1 MNDSEYMK
9 YTGLDMSD
17 LFDRGDTKSIKN
29 FYLSGKDFG
38 EKILGGLHSFTF
50 NGFFISICLSGHSSL
65 KISGRKHEISEG
77 SLMIFS
83 PNQLIEILSTSRDMD
98 LKSIIV
104 SLDVILEFP
113 SPVDIDIM
121 TSALKNPVIRLD
133 SAKTGHLLEYYD
145 FIGKQYAETGNAY
158 REEISKTLL
167 YALMLEICD
176 IFRNMGD
183 EEEDVAKP
191 RQEKLTD
198 DFFKLMAKHY
208 RTEHNVGFYA
218 AKLHRTPK
226 YLSGAIKRIS
236 GRSVA
241 EWINSTLVSEIKML
255 LKVTDKTI
263 LEISEELNFS
273 SPSVMVQFF
282 RHNTGITPLQYRKQ
296 S

>member
-1 MNDSEYMK
+1 MK
-9 YTGLDMSD
+9 KYASLDMSD
-17 LFDRGDTKSIKN
+17 LFDRRDSKSVRN

-38 EKILGGLHSFTF
+38 EKLLGGLTSFTF
-50 NGFFISICLSGHSSL
+50 NGFFISICLGGRCEL
-65 KISGRKHEISEG
+65 KVSGRSYTIEAG

-83 PNQLIEILSTSRDMD
+83 PNQLIEIQSSSPD
-98 LKSIIV
+98 LDWKSIIV

-121 TSALKNPVIRLD
+121 TSALRNPVLHVGEDGTR
-133 SAKTGHLLEYYD
+133 HLMEYYL
-145 FIGKQYAETGNAY
+145 FIEKRYSETSSAC

-167 YALMLEICD
+167 YALMLEICN
-176 IFRNMGD
+176 IFRNVSD
-183 EEEDVAKP
+183 EDSDIAKP

-208 RTEHNVGFYA
+208 RTEHNVAFYA

-226 YLSGAIKRIS
+226 YLSGAIRRIS

-255 LKVTDKTI
+255 LKTTDKTV

-282 RHNTGITPLQYRKQ
+282 RHYTGITPLRYRKT
-296 S
+296 

>member
-1 MNDSEYMK
+1 MDMK
-9 YTGLDMSD
+9 RYASLDMSD
-17 LFDRGDTKSIKN
+17 LFDRRDSKSVRN

-38 EKILGGLHSFTF
+38 EKLLGGLTSFTF
-50 NGFFISICLSGHSSL
+50 NGFFISICLGGRCEL
-65 KISGRKHEISEG
+65 KVSGRSYTIEAG

-83 PNQLIEILSTSRDMD
+83 PNQLIEIQSSSPD
-98 LKSIIV
+98 LDWKSIIV

-121 TSALKNPVIRLD
+121 TSALRNPVLHVGEDGTR
-133 SAKTGHLLEYYD
+133 HLMEYYL
-145 FIGKQYAETGNAY
+145 FIEKRYSETSSAY

-167 YALMLEICD
+167 YALMLEICN
-176 IFRNMGD
+176 IFRNVSD
-183 EEEDVAKP
+183 EDSDIAKP

-208 RTEHNVGFYA
+208 RTEHNVAFYA

-226 YLSGAIKRIS
+226 YLSGAIRRIS

-255 LKVTDKTI
+255 LKTTDKTV

-282 RHNTGITPLQYRKQ
+282 RHYTGITPLRYRK

>member
-1 MNDSEYMK
+1 MDMK
-9 YTGLDMSD
+9 RYASLDMSD
-17 LFDRGDTKSIKN
+17 LFDRRDSKSVRN

-38 EKILGGLHSFTF
+38 EKLLGGLTSFTF
-50 NGFFISICLSGHSSL
+50 NGFFISICLGGRCEL
-65 KISGRKHEISEG
+65 KVSGRSYTIEAG

-83 PNQLIEILSTSRDMD
+83 PNQLIEIQTSSPD
-98 LKSIIV
+98 LDWKSIIV

-121 TSALKNPVIRLD
+121 TSALRNPVLHVGEDGTR
-133 SAKTGHLLEYYD
+133 HLMEYYL
-145 FIGKQYAETGNAY
+145 FIEKRYSETSSAY

-167 YALMLEICD
+167 YALMLEICN
-176 IFRNMGD
+176 IFRNVSD
-183 EEEDVAKP
+183 EDSDIAKP

-208 RTEHNVGFYA
+208 RTEHNVAFYA

-226 YLSGAIKRIS
+226 YLSGAIRRIS

-255 LKVTDKTI
+255 LKTTDKTV

-282 RHNTGITPLQYRKQ
+282 RHYTGITPLRYRKT
-296 S
+296 

>member
-1 MNDSEYMK
+1 MK
-9 YTGLDMSD
+9 RYASLDMSD
-17 LFDRGDTKSIKN
+17 LFDRRDSKSVRN

-38 EKILGGLHSFTF
+38 EKLLGGLTSFTF
-50 NGFFISICLSGHSSL
+50 NGFFISICLGGRCEL
-65 KISGRKHEISEG
+65 KVSGRSYTIEAG

-83 PNQLIEILSTSRDMD
+83 PNQLIEIQSSSPD
-98 LKSIIV
+98 LDWKSIIV

-121 TSALKNPVIRLD
+121 TSALRNPVLHVGEDGTR
-133 SAKTGHLLEYYD
+133 HLMEYYL
-145 FIGKQYAETGNAY
+145 FIEKRYSETSSAY

-167 YALMLEICD
+167 YALMLEICN
-176 IFRNMGD
+176 IFRNVSD
-183 EEEDVAKP
+183 EDSDIAKP

-208 RTEHNVGFYA
+208 RTEHNVAFYA

-226 YLSGAIKRIS
+226 YLSGAIRRIS

-255 LKVTDKTI
+255 LKTTDKTV

-282 RHNTGITPLQYRKQ
+282 RHYTGITPLRYRK

>member
-1 MNDSEYMK
+1 MDMK
-9 YTGLDMSD
+9 RYASLDMSD
-17 LFDRGDTKSIKN
+17 LFDRRDSKSVRN

-38 EKILGGLHSFTF
+38 EKLLGGLTSFTF
-50 NGFFISICLSGHSSL
+50 NGFFISICLGGRCEL
-65 KISGRKHEISEG
+65 KVSGRSYTIEAG

-83 PNQLIEILSTSRDMD
+83 PNQLIEIQSSSPD
-98 LKSIIV
+98 LDWKSIIV

-121 TSALKNPVIRLD
+121 TSALRNPVLHVGEAAAR
-133 SAKTGHLLEYYD
+133 HLMEYYL
-145 FIGKQYAETGNAY
+145 FIEKRYSETSSAY

-167 YALMLEICD
+167 YALMLEICN
-176 IFRNMGD
+176 IFRNVSD
-183 EEEDVAKP
+183 EDSDIAKP

-208 RTEHNVGFYA
+208 RTEHNVAFYA

-226 YLSGAIKRIS
+226 YLSGAIRRIS

-255 LKVTDKTI
+255 LKTTDKTV

-282 RHNTGITPLQYRKQ
+282 RHYTGITPLRYRK

>member
-1 MNDSEYMK
+1 MDMK
-9 YTGLDMSD
+9 RYASLDMSD
-17 LFDRGDTKSIKN
+17 LFDRRDSKSVRN

-38 EKILGGLHSFTF
+38 EKLLGGLTSFTF
-50 NGFFISICLSGHSSL
+50 NGFFISICLGGRCEL
-65 KISGRKHEISEG
+65 KVSGRSYTIEAG

-83 PNQLIEILSTSRDMD
+83 PNQLIEIQSSSPD
-98 LKSIIV
+98 LDWKSIIV

-121 TSALKNPVIRLD
+121 TSALRNPVLHVGEAAAR
-133 SAKTGHLLEYYD
+133 HLMEYYL
-145 FIGKQYAETGNAY
+145 FIEKRYSETSSAY

-167 YALMLEICD
+167 YALMLEICN
-176 IFRNMGD
+176 IFRNVSD
-183 EEEDVAKP
+183 EDSDIAKP

-208 RTEHNVGFYA
+208 RTEHNVAFYA

-226 YLSGAIKRIS
+226 YLSGAIRRIS

-255 LKVTDKTI
+255 LKITDKTV

-282 RHNTGITPLQYRKQ
+282 RHYTGITPLRYRKT
-296 S
+296 

>member
-1 MNDSEYMK
+1 MDMK
-9 YTGLDMSD
+9 RYASLDMSD
-17 LFDRGDTKSIKN
+17 LFDRRDSKSVRN

-38 EKILGGLHSFTF
+38 EKLLGGLTSLTF
-50 NGFFISICLSGHSSL
+50 NGFFISICLGGRCEL
-65 KISGRKHEISEG
+65 KVSGRSYTIEAG

-83 PNQLIEILSTSRDMD
+83 PNQLIEIQSSSSD
-98 LKSIIV
+98 LDWKSIIV
-104 SLDVILEFP
+104 SLDVLLEFP

-121 TSALKNPVIRLD
+121 TSALRNPVLHVGEDGTR
-133 SAKTGHLLEYYD
+133 HLMEYYL
-145 FIGKQYAETGNAY
+145 FIEKRYSETSSAY

-167 YALMLEICD
+167 YALMLEICN
-176 IFRNMGD
+176 IFRNVSD
-183 EEEDVAKP
+183 EDSDIAKP

-208 RTEHNVGFYA
+208 RTEHNVAFYA

-226 YLSGAIKRIS
+226 YLSGAIRRIS

-255 LKVTDKTI
+255 LKTTDKTV

-282 RHNTGITPLQYRKQ
+282 RHYTGITPLRYRK

>member
-1 MNDSEYMK
+1 MDNRKKEK
-9 YTGLDMSD
+9 YVSLDMSD
-17 LFDRGDTKSIKN
+17 LFDRSNMKSIKN

-38 EKILGGLHSFTF
+38 TKLLSRLHSFTF
-50 NGFFISICLSGHSSL
+50 NGFFISLCLGGSCSV
-65 KISGRKHEISEG
+65 KISGRSCEIRRG
-77 SLMIFS
+77 SLMIIS
-83 PNQLIEILSTSRDMD
+83 PNQLIEIISASSD
-98 LKSIIV
+98 LDWKSIVV

-113 SPVDIDIM
+113 SPVDIDVM
-121 TSALKNPVIRLD
+121 TTSLRNPVLNLGKE
-133 SAKTGHLLEYYD
+133 KTVHLMEYYD
-145 FIGKQYAETGNAY
+145 FIEKQYAETDNAY

-167 YALMLEICD
+167 YALMLEVCD
-176 IFRNMGD
+176 IFRSVADTD
-183 EEEDVAKP
+183 EAVTKP
-191 RQEKLTD
+191 KQEKLTD
-198 DFFKLMAKHY
+198 DFFKLMARHF

-218 AKLHRTPK
+218 ARLHRTPK

-241 EWINSTLVSEIKML
+241 DWINSTLVSEIKML
-255 LKVTDKTI
+255 LKVTDKTV

>member
-1 MNDSEYMK
+1 MDMK
-9 YTGLDMSD
+9 KYASLDMSD
-17 LFDRGDTKSIKN
+17 LFDRRDSKSVRN

-38 EKILGGLHSFTF
+38 EKLLGGLTSFTF
-50 NGFFISICLSGHSSL
+50 NGSFISICLGGRCEL
-65 KISGRKHEISEG
+65 KVSGRSYTIEAG

-83 PNQLIEILSTSRDMD
+83 PNQLIEIQSSSPD
-98 LKSIIV
+98 LDWKSIIV

-121 TSALKNPVIRLD
+121 TSALRNPVLHVGEAATR
-133 SAKTGHLLEYYD
+133 HLMEYYL
-145 FIGKQYAETGNAY
+145 FIEKRYSETSSAY

-167 YALMLEICD
+167 YALMLEICN
-176 IFRNMGD
+176 IFRNVSD
-183 EEEDVAKP
+183 EDSDIAKP

-208 RTEHNVGFYA
+208 RTEHNVAFYA

-226 YLSGAIKRIS
+226 YLSGAIRRIS

-255 LKVTDKTI
+255 LKTTDKTV

-282 RHNTGITPLQYRKQ
+282 RHYTGITPLRYRKT
-296 S
+296 

>member
-1 MNDSEYMK
+1 MDMK
-9 YTGLDMSD
+9 RYASLDMSD
-17 LFDRGDTKSIKN
+17 LFDRRDSKSVRN

-38 EKILGGLHSFTF
+38 EKLLGGLTSFTF
-50 NGFFISICLSGHSSL
+50 NGFFISICLGGRCEL
-65 KISGRKHEISEG
+65 KVSGRSYTIEAG

-83 PNQLIEILSTSRDMD
+83 PNQLIEIQSSSPD
-98 LKSIIV
+98 LDWKSIIV

-121 TSALKNPVIRLD
+121 TSALRNPVLHVGEAAAR
-133 SAKTGHLLEYYD
+133 HLMEYYL
-145 FIGKQYAETGNAY
+145 FVEKRYSETSSAY

-167 YALMLEICD
+167 YALMLEICN
-176 IFRNMGD
+176 IFRNVSD
-183 EEEDVAKP
+183 EDSDIAKP

-208 RTEHNVGFYA
+208 RTEHNVAFYA

-226 YLSGAIKRIS
+226 YLSGAIRRIS

-255 LKVTDKTI
+255 LKTTDKTV

-282 RHNTGITPLQYRKQ
+282 RHYTGITPLRYRKT
-296 S
+296 

>member
-1 MNDSEYMK
+1 MDMK
-9 YTGLDMSD
+9 RYASLDMSD
-17 LFDRGDTKSIKN
+17 LFDRRDSKSVRN

-38 EKILGGLHSFTF
+38 EKLLGGLTSFTF
-50 NGFFISICLSGHSSL
+50 NGFFISICLGGRCEL
-65 KISGRKHEISEG
+65 KVSGRSYTIEAG

-83 PNQLIEILSTSRDMD
+83 PNQLIEIQSSSPD
-98 LKSIIV
+98 LDWKSIIV

-121 TSALKNPVIRLD
+121 TSALRNPVLHVGEDGTR
-133 SAKTGHLLEYYD
+133 HLMEYYL
-145 FIGKQYAETGNAY
+145 FIEKRYSETSSAY

-167 YALMLEICD
+167 YALMLEICN
-176 IFRNMGD
+176 IFRNVSD
-183 EEEDVAKP
+183 EDSDVAKP

-208 RTEHNVGFYA
+208 RTEHNVAFYA

-226 YLSGAIKRIS
+226 YLSGAIRRIS

-255 LKVTDKTI
+255 LKTTDKTV

-282 RHNTGITPLQYRKQ
+282 RHHTGITPLRYRKT
-296 S
+296 

>member
-1 MNDSEYMK
+1 MK
-9 YTGLDMSD
+9 RYASLDMSD
-17 LFDRGDTKSIKN
+17 LFDRRDSKSVRN

-38 EKILGGLHSFTF
+38 EKLLGGLTSFTF
-50 NGFFISICLSGHSSL
+50 NGFFISICLGGRCEL
-65 KISGRKHEISEG
+65 KVSGRSYTIEAG

-83 PNQLIEILSTSRDMD
+83 PNQLIEIQSSSPD
-98 LKSIIV
+98 LDWKSIIV

-121 TSALKNPVIRLD
+121 TSALRNPVLHVGEDGTR
-133 SAKTGHLLEYYD
+133 HLMEYYL
-145 FIGKQYAETGNAY
+145 FIEKRYSETSSAY

-167 YALMLEICD
+167 YALMLEICN
-176 IFRNMGD
+176 IFRNVSD
-183 EEEDVAKP
+183 EDSDIAKP

-208 RTEHNVGFYA
+208 RTEHNVAFYA

-226 YLSGAIKRIS
+226 YLSGAIRRIS
-236 GRSVA
+236 GRSVV

-255 LKVTDKTI
+255 LKTTDKTV

-282 RHNTGITPLQYRKQ
+282 RHYTGITPLRYRKT
-296 S
+296 

>member
-1 MNDSEYMK
+1 MDMK
-9 YTGLDMSD
+9 RYASLDMSD
-17 LFDRGDTKSIKN
+17 LFDRRDSKSVRN

-38 EKILGGLHSFTF
+38 EKLLGGLTSFTF
-50 NGFFISICLSGHSSL
+50 NGFFISICLGGRCEL
-65 KISGRKHEISEG
+65 KVSGRSYTIEAG

-83 PNQLIEILSTSRDMD
+83 PNQLIEIQSSSPD
-98 LKSIIV
+98 LDWKSIIV

-121 TSALKNPVIRLD
+121 TSALRNPVLHVGEDGTR
-133 SAKTGHLLEYYD
+133 HLIEYYL
-145 FIGKQYAETGNAY
+145 FIEKRYSETSSAY

-167 YALMLEICD
+167 YALMLEICN
-176 IFRNMGD
+176 IFRNVSD
-183 EEEDVAKP
+183 EDSDIAKP

-208 RTEHNVGFYA
+208 RTEHNVAFYA

-226 YLSGAIKRIS
+226 YLSGAIRRIS

-255 LKVTDKTI
+255 LKTTDKTV

-282 RHNTGITPLQYRKQ
+282 RHYTGITPLRYRK

>member
-1 MNDSEYMK
+1 MK
-9 YTGLDMSD
+9 KYASLDMSD
-17 LFDRGDTKSIKN
+17 LFDRRDSKSVRN

-38 EKILGGLHSFTF
+38 EKLLGGLTSFTF
-50 NGFFISICLSGHSSL
+50 NGFFISICLGGRCEL
-65 KISGRKHEISEG
+65 KVSGRSYTIEAG

-83 PNQLIEILSTSRDMD
+83 PNQLIEIQSSSPD
-98 LKSIIV
+98 LDWKSIIV

-121 TSALKNPVIRLD
+121 TSALRNPVLHVGEAAAR
-133 SAKTGHLLEYYD
+133 HLMEYYL
-145 FIGKQYAETGNAY
+145 FIEKRYSETSSAY

-167 YALMLEICD
+167 YALMLEICN
-176 IFRNMGD
+176 IFRNVSD
-183 EEEDVAKP
+183 EDSDIAKP

-208 RTEHNVGFYA
+208 RTEHNVAFYA

-226 YLSGAIKRIS
+226 YLSGAIRRIS

-255 LKVTDKTI
+255 LKTTDKTV

-282 RHNTGITPLQYRKQ
+282 RHYTGITPLRYRKT
-296 S
+296 

>member
-1 MNDSEYMK
+1 MQDKRNGNYAS
-9 YTGLDMSD
+9 LDMSD
-17 LFDRGDTKSIKN
+17 LFDRNSSGTIKN
-29 FYLSGKDFG
+29 FYLAGRDSGP
-38 EKILGGLHSFTF
+38 EILGKAQTFTF
-50 NGFFISICLSGHSSL
+50 NGFFISLCLSGSCTAR
-65 KISGRKHEISEG
+65 ISGRVHEIKAG
-77 SLMIFS
+77 SLMVFS
-83 PNQLIEILSTSRDMD
+83 PNQLIEVLQASEDMD
-98 LKSIIV
+98 WKSIIV

-113 SPVDIDIM
+113 SPVDINIM
-121 TSALKNPVIRLD
+121 ASALRNPAVRLGTRK
-133 SAKTGHLLEYYD
+133 AAHLLEYFE
-145 FIGKQYAETGNAY
+145 FIGKQYAETDNAY
-158 REEISKTLL
+158 RVEISKTLL

-176 IFRNMGD
+176 IFRGITD
-183 EEEDVAKP
+183 DSEDIKKP
-191 RQEKLTD
+191 KQEKLTD
-198 DFFKLMAKHY
+198 DFFKLMARYY

-226 YLSGAIKRIS
+226 YLSGAIRRIS

-241 EWINSTLVSEIKML
+241 DWINSTLISEIKML

>member
-1 MNDSEYMK
+1 
-9 YTGLDMSD
+9 
-17 LFDRGDTKSIKN
+17 
-29 FYLSGKDFG
+29 
-38 EKILGGLHSFTF
+38 
-50 NGFFISICLSGHSSL
+50 
-65 KISGRKHEISEG
+65 
-77 SLMIFS
+77 MIFS
-83 PNQLIEILSTSRDMD
+83 PNQLIEIQSSSPD
-98 LKSIIV
+98 LDWKSIIV

-121 TSALKNPVIRLD
+121 TSALRNPVLHVGEDGTR
-133 SAKTGHLLEYYD
+133 HLMEYYL
-145 FIGKQYAETGNAY
+145 FIEKRYSETSSAY

-167 YALMLEICD
+167 YALMLEICN
-176 IFRNMGD
+176 IFRNVSD
-183 EEEDVAKP
+183 EDSDIAKP

-208 RTEHNVGFYA
+208 RTEHNVAFYA

-226 YLSGAIKRIS
+226 YLSGAIRRIS

-255 LKVTDKTI
+255 LKTTDKTV

-282 RHNTGITPLQYRKQ
+282 RHYTGITPLRYRKT
-296 S
+296 

>member
-1 MNDSEYMK
+1 MDMK
-9 YTGLDMSD
+9 KYASLDMSD
-17 LFDRGDTKSIKN
+17 LFDRRDSKSVRN

-38 EKILGGLHSFTF
+38 EKLLGGLTSFTF
-50 NGFFISICLSGHSSL
+50 NGFFISICLGGRCEL
-65 KISGRKHEISEG
+65 KVSGRSYTIEAG

-83 PNQLIEILSTSRDMD
+83 PNQLIEIQSSSPD
-98 LKSIIV
+98 LDWKSIIV

-121 TSALKNPVIRLD
+121 TSALRNPVLHVGEAATR
-133 SAKTGHLLEYYD
+133 HLMEYYL
-145 FIGKQYAETGNAY
+145 FIEKRYSETSSAY

-167 YALMLEICD
+167 YVLMLEICN
-176 IFRNMGD
+176 IFRNVSD
-183 EEEDVAKP
+183 EDSDIAKP

-208 RTEHNVGFYA
+208 RTEHNVAFYA

-226 YLSGAIKRIS
+226 YLSGAIRRIS

-255 LKVTDKTI
+255 LKTTDKTV

-282 RHNTGITPLQYRKQ
+282 RHYTGITPLRYRKT
-296 S
+296 

>member
-1 MNDSEYMK
+1 MDMK
-9 YTGLDMSD
+9 KYASLDMSD
-17 LFDRGDTKSIKN
+17 LFDRRDSKSVRN

-38 EKILGGLHSFTF
+38 EKLLGGLTSFTF
-50 NGFFISICLSGHSSL
+50 NGFFISICLGGRCEL
-65 KISGRKHEISEG
+65 KVSGRSYTIEAG

-83 PNQLIEILSTSRDMD
+83 PNQLIEIQSSSPD
-98 LKSIIV
+98 LDWKSIIV

-121 TSALKNPVIRLD
+121 TSALRNPVLHVGEDGTR
-133 SAKTGHLLEYYD
+133 HLMEYYL
-145 FIGKQYAETGNAY
+145 FIEKRYSETSSAY

-167 YALMLEICD
+167 YALMLEICN
-176 IFRNMGD
+176 IFRNVSD
-183 EEEDVAKP
+183 EDSDIAKP

-208 RTEHNVGFYA
+208 RTEHNVAFYA
-218 AKLHRTPK
+218 SKLHRTPK
-226 YLSGAIKRIS
+226 YLSGAIRRIS

-255 LKVTDKTI
+255 LKTTDKTV

-282 RHNTGITPLQYRKQ
+282 RHYTGITPLRYRK

>member
-1 MNDSEYMK
+1 MK
-9 YTGLDMSD
+9 ARDTEKYASLDMGD
-17 LFDRGDTKSIKN
+17 LLDRSNTKTIKN
-29 FYLSGKDFG
+29 FYLSDKGFAD
-38 EKILGGLHSFTF
+38 KILGGLHSFTF
-50 NGFFISICLSGHSSL
+50 NGFFISLCLSGHSSL
-65 KISGRKHEISEG
+65 KISGRSHEIHEG

-83 PNQLIEILSTSRDMD
+83 PNQLIEIHSFSPESDWR
-98 LKSIIV
+98 SIIV
-104 SLDVILEFP
+104 PLDVILEFP

-121 TSALKNPVIRLD
+121 TSALRNPVMQLD
-133 SAKTGHLLEYYD
+133 GDKTAHLLEYYD
-145 FIGKQYAETGNAY
+145 FIGKQYAETDNAY

-176 IFRNMGD
+176 IFRNMSD
-183 EEEDVAKP
+183 EGADVAKP

-198 DFFKLMAKHY
+198 DFFRLMAKHY

-241 EWINSTLVSEIKML
+241 DWINSTLVSEIKML
-255 LKVTDKTI
+255 LKVTDKTV

>member
-1 MNDSEYMK
+1 MDMK
-9 YTGLDMSD
+9 RYASLDMSD
-17 LFDRGDTKSIKN
+17 LFDRRDSKSVRN
-29 FYLSGKDFG
+29 FYLFGKDFG
-38 EKILGGLHSFTF
+38 EKLLGGLTSFTF
-50 NGFFISICLSGHSSL
+50 NGFFISICLGGRCEL
-65 KISGRKHEISEG
+65 KVSGRSYTIEAG

-83 PNQLIEILSTSRDMD
+83 PNQLIEIQSSSPD
-98 LKSIIV
+98 LDWKSIIV

-121 TSALKNPVIRLD
+121 TSALRNPVLHVGEDGTR
-133 SAKTGHLLEYYD
+133 HLMEYYL
-145 FIGKQYAETGNAY
+145 FIEKRYSETSSAY

-167 YALMLEICD
+167 YALMLEICN
-176 IFRNMGD
+176 IFRNVSD
-183 EEEDVAKP
+183 EDSDIAKP

-208 RTEHNVGFYA
+208 RTEHNVAFYA

-226 YLSGAIKRIS
+226 YLSGAIRRIS

-255 LKVTDKTI
+255 LKTTDKTV

-282 RHNTGITPLQYRKQ
+282 RHYTGITPLRYRKT
-296 S
+296 

>member
-1 MNDSEYMK
+1 MDMK
-9 YTGLDMSD
+9 RYASLDMSD
-17 LFDRGDTKSIKN
+17 LFDRRDSKSVRN

-38 EKILGGLHSFTF
+38 EKLLGGLTSFTF
-50 NGFFISICLSGHSSL
+50 NGFFISICLGGRCEL
-65 KISGRKHEISEG
+65 KVSGRSYTIEAG

-83 PNQLIEILSTSRDMD
+83 PNQLIEIQTSSPD
-98 LKSIIV
+98 LDWKSIIV

-121 TSALKNPVIRLD
+121 TSALRNPVLHVGEAAAR
-133 SAKTGHLLEYYD
+133 HLMEYYL
-145 FIGKQYAETGNAY
+145 FIEKRYSETSSAY

-167 YALMLEICD
+167 YALMLEICN
-176 IFRNMGD
+176 IFRNVSD
-183 EEEDVAKP
+183 EDSDIAKP

-208 RTEHNVGFYA
+208 RTEHNVAFYA

-226 YLSGAIKRIS
+226 YLSGAIRRIS

-255 LKVTDKTI
+255 LKTTDKTV

-282 RHNTGITPLQYRKQ
+282 RHYTGITPLRYRK

>member
-1 MNDSEYMK
+1 MDTKRYAS
-9 YTGLDMSD
+9 LDMSD
-17 LFDRGDTKSIKN
+17 LFDRRDSKSVRN

-38 EKILGGLHSFTF
+38 EKLLGGLTSFTF
-50 NGFFISICLSGHSSL
+50 NGFFISICLGGRCEL
-65 KISGRKHEISEG
+65 KVSGRSYTIEAG

-83 PNQLIEILSTSRDMD
+83 PNQLIEIQTSSPD
-98 LKSIIV
+98 LDWKSIIV

-121 TSALKNPVIRLD
+121 TSALRNPVLHVGEDGTR
-133 SAKTGHLLEYYD
+133 HLMEYYL
-145 FIGKQYAETGNAY
+145 FIEKRYSETSSAY

-167 YALMLEICD
+167 YALMLEICN
-176 IFRNMGD
+176 IFRNVSD
-183 EEEDVAKP
+183 EDSDIAKP

-208 RTEHNVGFYA
+208 RTEHNVAFYA

-226 YLSGAIKRIS
+226 YLSGAIRRIS

-255 LKVTDKTI
+255 LKTTDKTV

-282 RHNTGITPLQYRKQ
+282 RHYTGITPLRYRKT
-296 S
+296 

>member
-1 MNDSEYMK
+1 MDMK
-9 YTGLDMSD
+9 RYASLDMSD
-17 LFDRGDTKSIKN
+17 LFGGRDSNSVRN

-38 EKILGGLHSFTF
+38 EKLLGGLTSFTF
-50 NGFFISICLSGHSSL
+50 NGFFISICLGGRCEL
-65 KISGRKHEISEG
+65 KVSGRSYTIEAG

-83 PNQLIEILSTSRDMD
+83 PNQLIEIQSSSPD
-98 LKSIIV
+98 LDWKSIIV

-121 TSALKNPVIRLD
+121 TSALRNPVLHVGEDGTR
-133 SAKTGHLLEYYD
+133 HLMEYYL
-145 FIGKQYAETGNAY
+145 FIEKRYSETSSAY

-167 YALMLEICD
+167 YALMLEICN
-176 IFRNMGD
+176 IFRNVSD
-183 EEEDVAKP
+183 EDSDIAKP

-208 RTEHNVGFYA
+208 RTEHNVAFYA

-226 YLSGAIKRIS
+226 YLSGAIRRIS

-255 LKVTDKTI
+255 LKTTDKTV

-282 RHNTGITPLQYRKQ
+282 RHYTGITPLRYRKT
-296 S
+296 

>member
-1 MNDSEYMK
+1 MNQREYVS
-9 YTGLDMSD
+9 LDMSD
-17 LFDRGDTKSIKN
+17 LFDRRDSKSVRN

-38 EKILGGLHSFTF
+38 EKLLGGLTSFTF
-50 NGFFISICLSGHSSL
+50 NGFFISICLGGRCEL
-65 KISGRKHEISEG
+65 KVSGRSYTIEAG

-83 PNQLIEILSTSRDMD
+83 PNQLIEIQTSSPD
-98 LKSIIV
+98 LDWKSIIV
-104 SLDVILEFP
+104 SLDMILEFP

-121 TSALKNPVIRLD
+121 TSALRNPVLHVGEDGTR
-133 SAKTGHLLEYYD
+133 HLMEYYL
-145 FIGKQYAETGNAY
+145 FIEKRYSETSSAY

-167 YALMLEICD
+167 YALMLEICN
-176 IFRNMGD
+176 IFRNVSD
-183 EEEDVAKP
+183 EDSDIAKP

-208 RTEHNVGFYA
+208 RTEHNVAFYA

-226 YLSGAIKRIS
+226 YLSGAIRRIS

-255 LKVTDKTI
+255 LKTTDKTV

-282 RHNTGITPLQYRKQ
+282 RHYTGITPLRYRKT
-296 S
+296 

>member
-1 MNDSEYMK
+1 MDMK
-9 YTGLDMSD
+9 KYASLDMSD
-17 LFDRGDTKSIKN
+17 LFDRRDSKSVRN

-38 EKILGGLHSFTF
+38 EKLLGGLTSFTF
-50 NGFFISICLSGHSSL
+50 NGFFISICLGGRCEL
-65 KISGRKHEISEG
+65 KVSGRSYTIEAG

-83 PNQLIEILSTSRDMD
+83 PNQLIEIQSSSPD
-98 LKSIIV
+98 LDWKSIIV

-121 TSALKNPVIRLD
+121 TSALRNPVLHVGEDGTR
-133 SAKTGHLLEYYD
+133 HLMEYYL
-145 FIGKQYAETGNAY
+145 FIEKRYSETSSAY

-167 YALMLEICD
+167 YALMLEICN
-176 IFRNMGD
+176 IFRNVSD
-183 EEEDVAKP
+183 EDSDIAKP

-198 DFFKLMAKHY
+198 DSFKVMAKQY
-208 RTEHNVGFYA
+208 RTEHNVAFYA

-226 YLSGAIKRIS
+226 YLSGAIRRIS

-255 LKVTDKTI
+255 LKTTDKTV

-282 RHNTGITPLQYRKQ
+282 RHYTGITPLRYRKT
-296 S
+296 

>member
-1 MNDSEYMK
+1 MDMK
-9 YTGLDMSD
+9 RYASLDMSD
-17 LFDRGDTKSIKN
+17 LFDRRDSKSVRN

-38 EKILGGLHSFTF
+38 EKLLGGLTSFTF
-50 NGFFISICLSGHSSL
+50 NGFFISICLGGRCEL
-65 KISGRKHEISEG
+65 KVSGRSYTIEAG

-83 PNQLIEILSTSRDMD
+83 PNQLIEIQSSSSD
-98 LKSIIV
+98 LDWKSIIV
-104 SLDVILEFP
+104 SLDVLLEFP

-121 TSALKNPVIRLD
+121 TSALRNPVLHVGEDGTR
-133 SAKTGHLLEYYD
+133 HLMEYYL
-145 FIGKQYAETGNAY
+145 FIEKRYSETSSAY

-167 YALMLEICD
+167 YALMLEICN
-176 IFRNMGD
+176 IFRNVSD
-183 EEEDVAKP
+183 EDSDIAKP

-208 RTEHNVGFYA
+208 RTEHNVAFYA

-226 YLSGAIKRIS
+226 YLSGAIRRIS

-255 LKVTDKTI
+255 LKTTDKTV

-282 RHNTGITPLQYRKQ
+282 RHYTGITPLRYRK

>member
-1 MNDSEYMK
+1 MK
-9 YTGLDMSD
+9 RYASLDMSD
-17 LFDRGDTKSIKN
+17 LFDRRDSKSVRN

-38 EKILGGLHSFTF
+38 EKLLGGLTSFTF
-50 NGFFISICLSGHSSL
+50 NGFFISICLGGRCEL
-65 KISGRKHEISEG
+65 KVSGRSYTIEAG

-83 PNQLIEILSTSRDMD
+83 PNQLIEIQSSSPD
-98 LKSIIV
+98 LDWKSIIV

-121 TSALKNPVIRLD
+121 TSALRNPVLHVGEDGTR
-133 SAKTGHLLEYYD
+133 HLMEYYL
-145 FIGKQYAETGNAY
+145 FIEKRYSETSSAY
-158 REEISKTLL
+158 REEISKTML
-167 YALMLEICD
+167 YALMLEICN
-176 IFRNMGD
+176 IFRNVSD
-183 EEEDVAKP
+183 EDSDIAKP

-208 RTEHNVGFYA
+208 RTEHNVAFYA

-226 YLSGAIKRIS
+226 YLSGAIRRIS

-255 LKVTDKTI
+255 LKTTDKTV

-282 RHNTGITPLQYRKQ
+282 RHYTGITPLRYRKT
-296 S
+296 

>member
-1 MNDSEYMK
+1 MD
-9 YTGLDMSD
+9 TGRYASLDMSD
-17 LFDRGDTKSIKN
+17 LFDRRDNKSIRN
-29 FYLSGKDFG
+29 FYLSGRDFG
-38 EKILGGLHSFTF
+38 TKLPGGLKSFTF
-50 NGFFISICLSGHSSL
+50 NGFFISICLGGRCTAR
-65 KISGRKHEISEG
+65 ISGRSYVIDAG

-83 PNQLIEILSTSRDMD
+83 PNQLIEIQSASPD
-98 LKSIIV
+98 LDWKSIIV

-121 TSALKNPVIRLD
+121 TSALRNPVLHVGEAAAR
-133 SAKTGHLLEYYD
+133 HLMEYYL
-145 FIGKQYAETGNAY
+145 FIEKRYSETSSAY

-167 YALMLEICD
+167 YALMLEICN
-176 IFRNMGD
+176 IFRSAAD
-183 EEEDVAKP
+183 EESDVAKP

-226 YLSGAIKRIS
+226 YLSGAIRRIS

-255 LKVTDKTI
+255 LKTTDKTI

-282 RHNTGITPLQYRKQ
+282 RHYTGITPLRYRK

>member
-1 MNDSEYMK
+1 MDMK
-9 YTGLDMSD
+9 RYASLDMSD
-17 LFDRGDTKSIKN
+17 LFDRMDSKSVRN

-38 EKILGGLHSFTF
+38 EKLLGGLTSFTF
-50 NGFFISICLSGHSSL
+50 NGFFISICLGGRCEL
-65 KISGRKHEISEG
+65 KVSGRSYTIEAG

-83 PNQLIEILSTSRDMD
+83 PNQLIEIQSSSPD
-98 LKSIIV
+98 LDWKSIIV

-121 TSALKNPVIRLD
+121 TSALRNPVLHVGEAAAR
-133 SAKTGHLLEYYD
+133 HLMEYYL
-145 FIGKQYAETGNAY
+145 FIEKRYSETSSAY

-167 YALMLEICD
+167 YALMLEICN
-176 IFRNMGD
+176 IFRNVSD
-183 EEEDVAKP
+183 EDSDIAKP

-208 RTEHNVGFYA
+208 RTEHNVAFYA

-226 YLSGAIKRIS
+226 YLSGAIRRIS

-255 LKVTDKTI
+255 LKTTDKTV

-282 RHNTGITPLQYRKQ
+282 RHYTGITPLRYRKT
-296 S
+296 

>member
-1 MNDSEYMK
+1 MDERQYVS
-9 YTGLDMSD
+9 LDMSD
-17 LFDRGDTKSIKN
+17 LFDRRDTKSIRN
-29 FYLSGKDFG
+29 FYLSGKDSGARLFG
-38 EKILGGLHSFTF
+38 SPRSFTI
-50 NGFFISICLSGHSSL
+50 NGFFISLCLGGRCEAR
-65 KISGRKHEISEG
+65 ISGRSYAIGAG

-83 PNQLIEILSTSRDMD
+83 PNQLIEIRSHSED
-98 LKSIIV
+98 LDWKSVIV

-121 TSALKNPVIRLD
+121 TSALRNPVLHIGEDRTRKLM
-133 SAKTGHLLEYYD
+133 EYYA
-145 FIGKQYAETGNAY
+145 FIEKQYSDTSNVY

-176 IFRNMGD
+176 IFRTAAD
-183 EEEDVAKP
+183 DDADIAKP

-218 AKLHRTPK
+218 ARLHRTPK
-226 YLSGAIKRIS
+226 YLSEAIRRIS

-241 EWINSTLVSEIKML
+241 DWISSTLVSDIKMQ
-255 LKVTDKTI
+255 LKTTDKTV

-282 RHNTGITPLQYRKQ
+282 RHHTGITPLQYRKA
-296 S
+296 

>member
-1 MNDSEYMK
+1 MDMK
-9 YTGLDMSD
+9 RYASLDMSD
-17 LFDRGDTKSIKN
+17 LFDRRDSKSVRN

-38 EKILGGLHSFTF
+38 EKLLGGLTSFTF
-50 NGFFISICLSGHSSL
+50 NGFFISICLGGRCEL
-65 KISGRKHEISEG
+65 KVSGRSYTIEAG

-83 PNQLIEILSTSRDMD
+83 PNQLIEIQTSSPD
-98 LKSIIV
+98 LDWKSIIV

-121 TSALKNPVIRLD
+121 TSALRNPVLHVGEDGTR
-133 SAKTGHLLEYYD
+133 HLMEYYL
-145 FIGKQYAETGNAY
+145 FIEKRYSETSSAY

-167 YALMLEICD
+167 YALMLEICN
-176 IFRNMGD
+176 IFRNVSD
-183 EEEDVAKP
+183 EDSDIAKP

-208 RTEHNVGFYA
+208 RTEHNVAFYA

-226 YLSGAIKRIS
+226 YLSGAIRRIS

-255 LKVTDKTI
+255 LKTTDKTV

-282 RHNTGITPLQYRKQ
+282 RHYTGITPLRYRK

>member
-1 MNDSEYMK
+1 MDMK
-9 YTGLDMSD
+9 RYASLDMSD
-17 LFDRGDTKSIKN
+17 LFDRRDSKSVRN

-38 EKILGGLHSFTF
+38 EKLLGGLTSFTF
-50 NGFFISICLSGHSSL
+50 NGFFISICLGGRCEL
-65 KISGRKHEISEG
+65 KVSGRSYTIEAG

-83 PNQLIEILSTSRDMD
+83 PNQLIEIQSSSPD
-98 LKSIIV
+98 LDWKSIIV

-121 TSALKNPVIRLD
+121 TSALRNPVLHVGEDGTR
-133 SAKTGHLLEYYD
+133 HLMEYYL
-145 FIGKQYAETGNAY
+145 FIEKRYSETSSAY

-167 YALMLEICD
+167 YALMLEICN
-176 IFRNMGD
+176 IFRNVSD
-183 EEEDVAKP
+183 EDSDIAKP

-208 RTEHNVGFYA
+208 RTEHNVAFYA

-226 YLSGAIKRIS
+226 YLSGAIRRIS

-255 LKVTDKTI
+255 LKTTDKTV

-282 RHNTGITPLQYRKQ
+282 RHYTGITPLRYRKT
-296 S
+296 